1 MTKHLSRS
9 GIALALGAAITVVAC
24 SKKPETAPTP
34 ATNPATTAPAGTAI
48 AAPTTAADSAARATA
63 VRDSLARAAATR
75 EAAIRKMRDDS
86 VAAVRALANKTAAE
100 IKQMMLATVYF
111 DYDKAD
117 VRDDTHAALEL
128 KLPILTANRAL
139 RVRIAGHTDE
149 RGSDEYNLA
158 LGQRRAA
165 SLKRFFT
172 DRGVDEARIDVVSFG
187 RERPAVT
194 GDDDASRAKNRR
206 GEFEILAGGEV
217 LQAPK

>member
-158 LGQRRAA
+158 LGQRRADA
-165 SLKRFFT
+165 AKKYFVNL
-172 DRGVDEARIDVVSFG
+172 GL
-187 RERPAVT
+187 
-194 GDDDASRAKNRR
+194 DASRVIAISNGKEKPRDPGHDERAWLQNRR
-206 GEFEILAGGEV
+206 DDLLPFNNTVGQLIR
-217 LQAPK
+217 